1 MLLPYLPIIS
11 GFSGVDTRPLIYV
24 RGLNELPTPIA
35 GIIYLQAGFSYVFI
49 GNVDIWG
56 NRFVCEGDVSIM
68 GISSETSFLT
78 STGLPAGL
86 PLFSTAYSIPI
97 QNITFHDVD
106 TCFSINGSTTTTA
119 IDWSNTNFRN
129 IPNVGTVSDA
139 ANFVVEFLSFLNAS
153 GLVFNGQCGTV
164 SFINTLFSNSYNTT
178 TITLSATA
186 NITRRF
192 RVVLCSFITAGT
204 GVSLNFNAAASVPI
218 DQFILQ
224 GNNFGGGT
232 ATHIVGISATDNRC
246 DWDKNKGISNSRNIC
261 QYFMVNNTTNTN
273 VTAANTFFKIAGAT
287 TLSLAQRFTHS
298 NNRATYTGAIERT
311 FAMDAIAS
319 ITAGS
324 NNQISIAIRVYNA
337 ANVLQHQSP
346 PVTVTATG
354 NAARAANVKTM
365 TVFSLKENDY
375 IEVWA
380 SNGNNTNFTADDLI
394 LRITQTL

>member
-1 MLLPYLPIIS
+1 MLPYLPIIS

-24 RGLNELPTPIA
+24 QGLKELPTPID
-35 GIIYLQAGFSYVFI
+35 GVIYLQAGFSYVFI
-49 GNVDIWG
+49 GEIDLWG
-56 NRFVCEGDVSIM
+56 NRFVCEGDVAMM
-68 GISSETSFLT
+68 GISSETSFIT
-78 STGLPAGL
+78 STGLPAGV

-106 TCFSINGSTTTTA
+106 TCFSISGNTTTTA

-129 IPNVGTVSDA
+129 IPNVGIVGNV
-139 ANFVVEFLSFLNAS
+139 ANFVVEFLSFLNAA
-153 GLVFNGQCGTV
+153 GLFFNGQCGTA
-164 SFINTLFSNSYNTT
+164 SFINTLLSNGYNTA

-192 RVVLCSFITAGT
+192 RIVLCSFVTTGT
-204 GVSLNFNAAASVPI
+204 GTSLNFNAAASVPI
-218 DQFILQ
+218 DQFMLQ

-246 DWDKNKGISNSRNIC
+246 DWDRNKGIPNSRNIC
-261 QYFMVNNTTNTN
+261 QYFMTNNSTNTN
-273 VTAANTFFKIAGAT
+273 VTAANTFFKIAGVT
-287 TLSLAQRFTHS
+287 TLSLAQRFTHT

-337 ANVLQHQSP
+337 ANVLLHQSP

-354 NAARAANVKTM
+354 SAARAANVKAM
-365 TVFSLKENDY
+365 TVFSLNENDY
-375 IEVWA
+375 AEVWA
-380 SNGNNTNFTADDLI
+380 ANGSNNNFTVEDLI